1 MRRLQLFQSIL
12 LPVGLAA
19 AVVALSLVMHQRTF
33 SSVTRL
39 METAGRLEETQRW
52 FQRAE
57 QCVLELIAP
66 ANAVF
71 ADWDVA
77 SHRGRLHRA
86 RLKLDEAIA
95 QGRSYGL
102 NVTRLTRLTEEMAAG
117 ADEVFENVMRMR
129 EAGAD
134 SGAQAEALTAA
145 SRAMARADEKQMSA
159 VRELG
164 LLTERV
170 RAEQRNILEEH
181 EVSLQARL
189 TMERYVVTLLVLLAL
204 GMAWFGWR
212 LRQTDRALAAQRR
225 ATEAAQRERLA
236 AIGELCSSVAHGI
249 RNPLAAIRSS
259 TQLTLDLGKLDD
271 ASRAR
276 LQDVLIEGTRLGD
289 RVSGLLKMARAGS
302 ESFEDVCLQDVV
314 AGAVSG
320 LGPELERLGL
330 TLKRELAADP
340 IVVRGDRHQLEQ
352 LVVEL
357 VSNAMEHSPRGES
370 IIVACQRPGANGRAV
385 LAVDDAGPG
394 VPDAVRSSVFQ
405 LFFTTKEHGTG
416 IGLATVKGIARL
428 HEGDVTLARS
438 ARGGARFE
446 VTLPTTRT

>member
-77 SHRGRLHRA
+77 TQRSRLHRA

-117 ADEVFENVMRMR
+117 ADEVFENVTRMH

-134 SGAQAEALTAA
+134 SGARAEALTAA
-145 SRAMARADEKQMSA
+145 ARAMARADEKQMSA

-189 TMERYVVTLLVLLAL
+189 TVERYVVTLLVLLAL

-212 LRQTDRALAAQRR
+212 LRQTDRALAEQRR
-225 ATEAAQRERLA
+225 ATEAAHRERLA

-276 LQDVLIEGTRLGD
+276 LQDVLTEGTRLGD
-289 RVSGLLKMARAGS
+289 RVTGLLKMARAGNGA
-302 ESFEDVCLQDVV
+302 FKDVCLQDVV

-330 TLKRELAADP
+330 TLKRDLAVDP
-340 IVVRGDRHQLEQ
+340 ITVRGDRHQLEQ

-370 IIVACQRPGANGRAV
+370 IIVACQCPGANGRAV

-428 HEGDVTLARS
+428 HDGDVTLARS

-446 VTLPTTRT
+446 VTLPTTST